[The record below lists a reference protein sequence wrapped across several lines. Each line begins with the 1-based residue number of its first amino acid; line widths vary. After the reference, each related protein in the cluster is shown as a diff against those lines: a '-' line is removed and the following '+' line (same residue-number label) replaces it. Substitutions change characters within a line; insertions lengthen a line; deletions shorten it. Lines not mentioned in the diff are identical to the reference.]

1 MTTDNPVLSCG
12 HCAEYEQVNRL
23 NRRDFLAGSV
33 KSAAAL
39 LFANSI
45 LALPQWMPRITL
57 ADPHVGPRGD
67 TLVCIFL
74 RGGADGM
81 NIVVPHGDDQY
92 YAHRPTIGVPRP
104 DDNSADGRAIDLDG
118 FFGFHPA
125 LEPLSAVYR
134 AGNLALVHATGSPD
148 ESRSHFEAMALME
161 RGAALNDYTG
171 WLARHLASLDT
182 GNHSALRAVGV
193 GDLLPASLTG
203 SVTATALQSIAEY
216 HLNGREERI
225 GEMQTLLQSL
235 YSRQD
240 DMLALTAD
248 QTFAAID
255 ILSALDLDNYQPK
268 GRAYPDEGFGRSMK
282 TVAQLIR
289 SDVGVEVACI
299 DLGGWDTHVAQ
310 GSTEGQMANLMGD
323 LATGLAAFY
332 EDIVDRI
339 NDVTVVVMSE
349 FGRRLQENGG
359 LGTDHGHGNMM
370 MVMGGGINGG
380 QVYSRWPGLADEQL
394 DGPGDLAITTD
405 YRDILGEIIR
415 KRLNNPGLPD
425 IFPTY
430 TVTETGLAVA
440 RIQ

>member
-12 HCAEYEQVNRL
+12 HCTEYEQVNRL
-23 NRRDFLAGSV
+23 NRRDFLAGSL

-39 LFANSI
+39 LFSNSI
-45 LALPQWMPRITL
+45 VALPYWMPRVTL
-57 ADPHVGPRGD
+57 ADPHIGPRGD
-67 TLVCIFL
+67 ALVCIFL

-81 NIVVPHGDDQY
+81 NIVVPHGDDEY

-104 DDNSADGRAIDLDG
+104 DDNNADARAIDLDG

-125 LEPLSAVYR
+125 LEPLSAVYQ
-134 AGNLALVHATGSPD
+134 AGHLALVHATGSPD

-182 GNHSALRAVGV
+182 GNRSALRAVGV

-216 HLNGREERI
+216 HLDGREERI
-225 GEMQTLLQSL
+225 GEMETLLQAL
-235 YSRQD
+235 YNRQD

-248 QTFAAID
+248 KTFAAID
-255 ILSALDLDNYQPK
+255 ILSTIDLNNYQPK
-268 GRAYPDEGFGRSMK
+268 GRPYPDEGFGQSMK
-282 TVAQLIR
+282 TIAQLIR
-289 SDVGVEVACI
+289 SDVGVEVACV

-310 GSTEGQMANLMGD
+310 GSTGGSMANLMST
-323 LATGLAAFY
+323 LSEGLAAFY
-332 EDIVDRI
+332 EDIIDRI

-370 MVMGGGINGG
+370 MVIGGGINGG
-380 QVYSRWPGLADEQL
+380 QVYSRWPGLAQEQL
-394 DGPGDLAITTD
+394 VGPGDLAITTD

-425 IFPTY
+425 IFPNY
-430 TVTETGLAVA
+430 TVTETGLAIA
-440 RIQ
+440 RTL